1 MWSRQRS
8 LTVSNKDQIESV
20 TGICGFDADTILLRG
35 QNLVD
40 DVMGAH
46 SLTSA
51 FLLQALGTPPT
62 ARQVELIDLV
72 LVTIMEHGLT
82 PSVVA
87 SRLTLH
93 GAPESLQGAVA
104 AGLLGVGDRYAG
116 TASQCGVALEAVMRE
131 EDTAAAAQ
139 ALVADYRSR
148 RVPVPGFGHPI
159 HTGRDPRVE
168 KLLAH
173 VAKDSQALAA
183 AVALESALSDAL
195 GRPLVMN
202 VSTALAVVMFEA
214 GLPAVIMRGVVL
226 IARCAG
232 LVGHLL
238 EEIETPVGNALWR
251 GAEGAVTYQS
261 D

>member
-1 MWSRQRS
+1 MAD
-8 LTVSNKDQIESV
+8 KG
-20 TGICGFDADTILLRG
+20 TGNSSTEICGFNADTIVLRG

-40 DVMGAH
+40 DVMGQH

-51 FLLQALGTPPT
+51 FLLQALGKVPTP
-62 ARQVELIDLV
+62 RQVELIDLV

-116 TASQCGVALEAVMRE
+116 TAALCGMVLESLLLEQDKKVAAE
-131 EDTAAAAQ
+131 
-139 ALVADYRSR
+139 ALVADYRGR
-148 RVPVPGFGHPI
+148 RRPVPGFGHPI
-159 HTGRDPRVE
+159 HTGTDPRVA
-168 KLLAH
+168 KLLEYVSESSA
-173 VAKDSQALAA
+173 ALAA
-183 AVALESALSDAL
+183 AQALESALSASL

-214 GLPAVIMRGVVL
+214 GLPAALMRGVVL

-238 EEIETPVGNALWR
+238 EETERPVGDALWR
-251 GAEGAVTYQS
+251 GAEGAVDYQS

>member
-1 MWSRQRS
+1 MADKGSANPS
-8 LTVSNKDQIESV
+8 TE
-20 TGICGFDADTILLRG
+20 ICGFDADTIVLRG

-40 DVMGAH
+40 DVMGQH

-51 FLLQALGTPPT
+51 FLLQALGEVPTP
-62 ARQVELIDLV
+62 RQVELIDLV

-116 TASQCGVALEAVMRE
+116 TAALCGTVLESLLFEQDKTVAAE
-131 EDTAAAAQ
+131 

-148 RVPVPGFGHPI
+148 KRPVPGFGHPI
-159 HTGRDPRVE
+159 HTGKDPRVA
-168 KLLAH
+168 KLLGYVSESSA
-173 VAKDSQALAA
+173 ALAA
-183 AVALESALSDAL
+183 AQALEVALSASL
-195 GRPLVMN
+195 GKPLVMN
-202 VSTALAVVMFEA
+202 VSTALAVVMLEA
-214 GLPAVIMRGVVL
+214 GLPAALMRGVVL

-238 EEIETPVGNALWR
+238 EETERPAGDALWR
-251 GAEGAVTYQS
+251 GAEGAVDYQS

>member
-1 MWSRQRS
+1 MAD
-8 LTVSNKDQIESV
+8 KG
-20 TGICGFDADTILLRG
+20 TGNSSTEICGFNADTIVLRG

-40 DVMGAH
+40 DVMGQH

-51 FLLQALGTPPT
+51 FLLQALGKVPTP
-62 ARQVELIDLV
+62 RQVELIDLV

-116 TASQCGVALEAVMRE
+116 TAALCGMVLESLLLEQDKKVAAE
-131 EDTAAAAQ
+131 
-139 ALVADYRSR
+139 ALVADYRGR
-148 RVPVPGFGHPI
+148 RRPVPGFGHPI
-159 HTGRDPRVE
+159 HTGRDPRVA
-168 KLLAH
+168 KLLDYVSESSA
-173 VAKDSQALAA
+173 ALAA
-183 AVALESALSDAL
+183 AQALESALSASL

-214 GLPAVIMRGVVL
+214 GLPAALMRGVVL

-238 EEIETPVGNALWR
+238 EETERPVGDALWR
-251 GAEGAVTYQS
+251 GAEGAVDYQS